1 MQELADDSGA
11 PFENILV
18 VTLFAE
24 YGARKTLEKRI
35 VSLLAERG
43 TKSVASTSM
52 MDTRTPMTREVYIAM
67 VDKIGADAV
76 LVTQLVSVD
85 SEMKAVD
92 ASPET
97 TVEVRPTY
105 YFNVWNVNVTEYVEP
120 QFLYDAGTAN
130 IATRMLSVAKEDAVW
145 AIEST
150 IEFARE
156 VGVPRDFVAH
166 DVESELNRQQ
176 PGQGRADRQ
185 QVTSSG
191 VRHRNF
197 SGGRRPRG
205 RAARCRKDRQPRGPV
220 C

>member
-1 MQELADDSGA
+1 MISDYFRRLAVICCCVLLTAACGGPQVTRVQELADDSGA

-52 MDTRTPMTREVYIAM
+52 MDTKTPMTTEVYIAM

-76 LVTQLVSVD
+76 LVTQLVSLD

-130 IATRMLSVAKEDAVW
+130 IATRMLSVAREDAVW

-166 DVESELNRQQ
+166 DVESELIVKNL
-176 PGQGRADRQ
+176 
-185 QVTSSG
+185 
-191 VRHRNF
+191 
-197 SGGRRPRG
+197 
-205 RAARCRKDRQPRGPV
+205 ARDGLIASK
-220 C
+220 

>member
-1 MQELADDSGA
+1 MNSNYFRRLAVLCCGVLLTTACSGPQVKRVQELADDSGA

-67 VDKIGADAV
+67 IDKIGADAV

-166 DVESELNRQQ
+166 DVESELIVKNL
-176 PGQGRADRQ
+176 
-185 QVTSSG
+185 
-191 VRHRNF
+191 
-197 SGGRRPRG
+197 
-205 RAARCRKDRQPRGPV
+205 ARDGLIASK
-220 C
+220 